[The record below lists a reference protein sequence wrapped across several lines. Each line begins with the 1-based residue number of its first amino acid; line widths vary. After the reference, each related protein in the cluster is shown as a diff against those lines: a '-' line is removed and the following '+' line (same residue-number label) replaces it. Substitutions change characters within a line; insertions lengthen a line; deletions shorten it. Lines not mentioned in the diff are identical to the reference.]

1 MMKNGTVAAAVPMYI
16 QTKIKNAFDF
26 LAEA

>member
-1 MMKNGTVAAAVPMYI
+1 MIKNETVAATVPMYI

-26 LAEA
+26 LAET